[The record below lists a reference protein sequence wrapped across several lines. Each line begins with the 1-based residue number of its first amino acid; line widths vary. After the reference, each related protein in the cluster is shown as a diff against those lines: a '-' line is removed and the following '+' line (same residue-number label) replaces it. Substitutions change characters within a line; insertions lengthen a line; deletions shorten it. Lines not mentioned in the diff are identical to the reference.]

1 MNCSEARFLV
11 VAKEWKAGLGSS
23 LHVHAYLLS
32 LALSDDRILVIDPNL
47 GWDFASQGL
56 CACDKIDEP
65 KSCLPHSI
73 LSNKD
78 CFFMPT
84 SRCMPPDSWKDA
96 PSFQGNQTARV
107 LQLKDIEILKETSEE
122 SFCRLSVQA
131 EKKLPLHKYSKKHS
145 VWWTAQLVKYI
156 IRPRP
161 WVLRD
166 IVAPRQLSA
175 FPSTRGRPPH
185 PFAAMFIRS
194 GDKHKEAEPQPV
206 HAYFDALEPVAKK
219 LGIRHVYVSSD
230 DSEAIKFVSRK
241 YSSRYSIHYV
251 HENRPSGGLSMEN
264 VVEWANTK
272 KMDQV
277 VQHALADLYITAQAD
292 VHVGTLSSNWCRIHD
307 ELRRTNGRGRLPYVT
322 PEKKLYYG
330 ACDWTP
336 K

>member
-1 MNCSEARFLV
+1 MNCNEARFLV
-11 VAKEWKAGLGSS
+11 VAKEWKAGLGSA

-32 LALSDDRILVIDPNL
+32 LALSDDRILVIDPDL
-47 GWDFASQGL
+47 GWDFAPQGL
-56 CACDKIDEP
+56 CACDEIEEP
-65 KSCLPHSI
+65 KSCLPHSF

-84 SRCMPPDSWKDA
+84 SQCMPPDSWKDA
-96 PSFQGNQTARV
+96 PSFQVNQTARV
-107 LQLKDIEILKETSEE
+107 LQINDIESMKEASEE

-131 EKKLPLHKYSKKHS
+131 KKELPLHIYNGKHS
-145 VWWTAQLVKYI
+145 AWWTAQLVKYI
-156 IRPRP
+156 TRPRP

-166 IVAPRQLSA
+166 IVAPRQMSA
-175 FPSTRGRPPH
+175 FPSTRGRPPR

-206 HAYFDALEPVAKK
+206 QAYFDALEPVAKK

-230 DSEAIKFVSRK
+230 DSEVIKIAARN
-241 YSSRYSIHYV
+241 YSSRYNIHYV
-251 HENRPSGGLSMEN
+251 HEDRPSGGLSMEN

-272 KMDQV
+272 KMEKI

-322 PEKKLYYG
+322 PENKLYYG
-330 ACDWTP
+330 ACGWTP